1 MGLISNPILWRKM
14 ENIPERM
21 ALKDLEVVVVAVYS
35 DISTFSV
42 CRPLK
47 PFLGTATWV
56 TRV

>member
-1 MGLISNPILWRKM
+1 MGLISHPIRHWRKI
-14 ENIPERM
+14 ENIPEGI
-21 ALKDLEVVVVAVYS
+21 AWKDLEVVVVVYS